1 MLAQE
6 FVKTFME
13 KKIANNK
20 INEHAV
26 SDYLKNE
33 LEIKTYIPF
42 REKRKIAEMIVGQN
56 IKVVDGIKKYD
67 SIDGYVSLIVASIAA
82 HTNLRF
88 SDDPIADYDI
98 LAESG
103 LLGEIVAEFADSH
116 QEVDLLVHMVLD
128 MEMEDN
134 DINALIGRFLDGI
147 LGKLDGFG
155 SAIKNVDLTKILGN
169 IEQEDFAKL
178 GGILDKLK

>member
-1 MLAQE
+1 MLVQE
-6 FVKTFME
+6 FVKTFSE

-67 SIDGYVSLIVASIAA
+67 SIDGYVSLVVASIAA

-88 SDDPIADYDI
+88 SDDPIADYDL

-134 DINALIGRFLDGI
+134 DVNALLGRFLDGI
-147 LGKLDGFG
+147 LGKLDSFG
-155 SAIKNVDLTKILGN
+155 NAIGNVDLTKILGN
-169 IEQEDFAKL
+169 IKQEDLAKL
-178 GGILDKLK
+178 SGFLDKLK

>member
-1 MLAQE
+1 MKIMDFCEAY
-6 FVKTFME
+6 KAKKFMATKNGVDE
-13 KKIANNK
+13 KAEWIRNQ
-20 INEHAV
+20 
-26 SDYLKNE
+26 

-42 REKRKIAEMIVGQN
+42 REKRKIAEMIVEQN

-134 DINALIGRFLDGI
+134 DVNALIGRFLDGI

-155 SAIKNVDLTKILGN
+155 NAINNVDLTKILGN
-169 IEQEDFAKL
+169 IKQEDLAKL
-178 GGILDKLK
+178 SGLLDKLK